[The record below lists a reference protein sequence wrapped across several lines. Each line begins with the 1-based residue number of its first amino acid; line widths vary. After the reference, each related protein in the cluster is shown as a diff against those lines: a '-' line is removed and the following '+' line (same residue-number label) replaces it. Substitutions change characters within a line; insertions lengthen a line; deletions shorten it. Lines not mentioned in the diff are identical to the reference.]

1 MIQLD
6 QEGPPDPHPQPPPVY
21 DRLFHTWAV
30 DLYVYTIY
38 VIAAILLPLYTFV
51 LVKVCKGT
59 KYPFIIFLIVLL
71 IASNIS

>member
-1 MIQLD
+1 M
-6 QEGPPDPHPQPPPVY
+6 
-21 DRLFHTWAV
+21 FHTWAV
-30 DLYVYTIY
+30 DLYVYSIY
-38 VIAAILLPLYTFV
+38 AIAAILLPLYTFV

>member
-1 MIQLD
+1 M
-6 QEGPPDPHPQPPPVY
+6 
-21 DRLFHTWAV
+21 FHTWAV
-30 DLYVYTIY
+30 DLYVYSIY

-51 LVKVCKGT
+51 LVKVCTGT